1 MPAQLQPL
9 VSRLG
14 EVMDFGSAKID
25 ELDRRLSGTLA
36 EQSQRTEVQLA
47 QLDDERARAAQDVV
61 AALDDFAGA
70 MDSQMAE
77 ELLRISEAELE
88 YHKAMVSHL
97 NSLVVSLRCSS
108 TATATTTSHGSG
120 GTNGSPPP
128 GRTHASAAAA
138 AAAAAAASSLP
149 LPSVAAASFGSAC
162 SSSSS
167 AFVKASAACAAA
179 CSAAVSAVG
188 GGGGG
193 STSTLAPALLPSSG
207 TPTTPTIEASLAPIE
222 LGEEDATWID
232 GPIDQTQA
240 EPDSEE
246 AGAEG
251 HAEGASRRAAVTAT
265 MPVLAGGG
273 EDDEI
278 VD

>member
-1 MPAQLQPL
+1 MLFHRDGHHHL
-9 VSRLG
+9 SRQRWDQRLTAARPHAC
-14 EVMDFGSAKID
+14 FCRRRRRRRR
-25 ELDRRLSGTLA
+25 RRL
-36 EQSQRTEVQLA
+36 QLA
-47 QLDDERARAAQDVV
+47 TTFSGRSVV
-61 AALDDFAGA
+61 WLR
-70 MDSQMAE
+70 MLLL
-77 ELLRISEAELE
+77 LLRVCQG
-88 YHKAMVSHL
+88 VSGMR
-97 NSLVVSLRCSS
+97 SRVR
-108 TATATTTSHGSG
+108 
-120 GTNGSPPP
+120 
-128 GRTHASAAAA
+128 
-138 AAAAAAASSLP
+138 
-149 LPSVAAASFGSAC
+149 
-162 SSSSS
+162 
-167 AFVKASAACAAA
+167 
-179 CSAAVSAVG
+179 AAVSAVG